1 MIYTEFIGID
11 VSKLTIDVWL
21 YHARK
26 HMPFDNTQKGFKA
39 MLAWTRKTTNTT
51 ETNQYLF
58 CLENT
63 GLYNL
68 PFCSFADEQQLNYC
82 LESALRIKLSFGIT
96 RGKNDKVDA
105 ERIAR
110 YCYLHREELVLSHL
124 PAKAIQRLKKLLSLR
139 DQLVCHNSGFKACM
153 KEAADFLNQKEMK
166 EYFSVQKSL
175 INTYEKKIMILDKA
189 IQKTI
194 DSDQQLAKINE
205 CVQSVPGIGPVITA
219 YMLAYTNG
227 FTAFDNW
234 RQFACYIGIA
244 PFDNKSGT
252 SLKGKTR
259 LSQMANKKIKT
270 VVNSGTRS
278 ALQSCK
284 EYQQYYNRRLEE
296 GKNEYST
303 INIIRNKIISRAF
316 ACAKRKTKYVNVFKF
331 AA

>member
-21 YHARK
+21 YHSRK
-26 HMPFDNTQKGFKA
+26 HMQFDNTEKGFKA
-39 MLAWTRKTTNTT
+39 MLNWIKKITKNA
-51 ETNQYLF
+51 EVSQYLF

-68 PFCSFADEQQLNYC
+68 PFCSFADDQQLNYC
-82 LESALRIKLSFGIT
+82 LESALRIKLSLGIA

-105 ERIAR
+105 ERIAG
-110 YCYLHREELVLSHL
+110 YCYLHREKLTLSHL
-124 PAKAIQRLKKLLSLR
+124 PAKTIQRLKKLLSLR

-153 KEAADFLNQKEMK
+153 KESGDFLNQKEMK

-175 INTYEKKIMILDKA
+175 INTYGKKIMILDKA
-189 IQKTI
+189 IKETI
-194 DSDQQLAKINE
+194 DSDEELAKINE

-219 YMLAYTNG
+219 YMLAYSNG
-227 FTAFDNW
+227 FTAFDTW

-244 PFDNKSGT
+244 PFDNTSGT

-259 LSQMANKKIKT
+259 ISHLANKKIKT
-270 VVNSGTRS
+270 IINSGTRS

-284 EYQQYYNRRLEE
+284 EYQRYYDRRIKE

-316 ACAKRKTKYVNVFKF
+316 ACAKRKTKYVDFFKF